1 MGGISLMDIVDK
13 ISAVLAADA
22 ALIAWANEKYNKALT
37 VLVGMDERNRPGPD
51 ACPLILIRPERQDL
65 GQSIGESSH
74 RIQIDWAVFDETVT
88 TTGTVTEY
96 TGVRRV
102 DEMGRLIWDA
112 LRSGISNHVAMDQ
125 SEYVL
130 ETVEKFPLLIGGM
143 DIAINVP
150 QLIGAEITL

>member
-13 ISAVLAADA
+13 IVAVLAADA
-22 ALIAWANEKYNKALT
+22 ALTAWADDKYDTT
-37 VLVGMDERNRPGPD
+37 VTILIGLDERNRPGQEL
-51 ACPLILIRPERQDL
+51 CPLILIRPDRQDL
-65 GQSIGESSH
+65 GQSVTEMQH
-74 RIQIDWAVFDETVT
+74 RVQIDWAVHDDAVT

-112 LRSGISNHVAMDQ
+112 LCAGISSHVVMDA

-130 ETVEKFPLLIGGM
+130 ETVERFPLLLGGM
-143 DIAINVP
+143 DITINVP
-150 QLIGAEITL
+150 CVIGAEITL

>member
-13 ISAVLAADA
+13 IVTVLAADA
-22 ALIAWANEKYNKALT
+22 ALTAWADAKYDKT
-37 VLVGMDERNRPGPD
+37 VTILVGMDERNRPGPD

-65 GQSIGESSH
+65 SQSAAEQSH
-74 RIQIDWAVFDETVT
+74 RVQVDWAVFDDTVT

-102 DEMGRLIWDA
+102 DEMGRLIWAA
-112 LRSGISNHVAMDQ
+112 LQSGISSHVIMDQ

-130 ETVEKFPLLIGGM
+130 ETIEKFPLLLGGM
-143 DIAINVP
+143 DITINVP
-150 QLIGAEITL
+150 QIIGADITL